1 MNFKKKLSAYL
12 YCPLILAM
20 SLYSFQGFSQEL
32 KIPVGHF
39 DKVIVSPHI
48 EVKFVESDYEEVEI
62 HDSKISL
69 AKINVK
75 LIGSTLRIFLEDA
88 QIVAKSEKV
97 ENSKWKGKQ
106 SIYNGKIA
114 TITVN
119 YKQLKEL
126 SLRGEQKFVCESPL
140 EMEKFHLKIY
150 GEANVILKKVNI
162 GTLKTII
169 YGESNL
175 CIKEGQIDHQ
185 VFTNYGEAEINA
197 LGIENNHTKII
208 SHGEAEYKVNVEDY
222 LKITSYGETYVAY
235 SGSPSVKK
243 GIIIGDVDIERML

>member
-1 MNFKKKLSAYL
+1 MF
-12 YCPLILAM
+12 
-20 SLYSFQGFSQEL
+20 LYSLHGLSQEL

-97 ENSKWKGKQ
+97 ENSKRKGKQ

-175 CIKEGQIDHQ
+175 CIKDGLIDQQ
-185 VFTNYGEAEINA
+185 VFTNYGEAEINT
-197 LGIENNHTKII
+197 LGIENNNTKII

-222 LKITSYGETYVAY
+222 LKITSYGETSVAY
-235 SGSPSVKK
+235 TGNPSVKK

>member
-1 MNFKKKLSAYL
+1 MKFKNNTSAYL
-12 YCPLILAM
+12 T
-20 SLYSFQGFSQEL
+20 SLLFIALVLTSFQGISQEL

-48 EVKFVESDYEEVEI
+48 EVNFIESDYEEVEI
-62 HDSKISL
+62 HNSKISL

-75 LIGSTLRIFLEDA
+75 LIGSTLRIYLEDA

-97 ENSKWKGKQ
+97 DNIKWKGKQ

-114 TITVN
+114 TLTVK
-119 YKQLKEL
+119 YKALKEL

-140 EMEKFHLKIY
+140 EMDKFHLKIY

-175 CIKEGQIDHQ
+175 CIKEGQIAQQ
-185 VFTNYGEAEINA
+185 VFTNYGEAEINT
-197 LGIENNHTKII
+197 LGIENNKTKII
-208 SHGEAEYKVNVEDY
+208 SHGEAEYKINVEDR
-222 LKITSYGETYVAY
+222 LRITSYGETSIAY
-235 SGSPSVKK
+235 TGNPSVSK
-243 GIIIGDVDIERML
+243 GIIVGEVDIEKML